1 MYQSNTAVSEYAFQS
16 ETSSSDELSDLEQI
30 NLIYIKRRINQK
42 YKQYYLSSLI
52 ENIIKSFEKHHLR
65 KIIYVN

>member
-30 NLIYIKRRINQK
+30 NLININ
-42 YKQYYLSSLI
+42 
-52 ENIIKSFEKHHLR
+52 ET
-65 KIIYVN
+65 